1 MPYNRYILT
10 FIVSMLCHSY
20 LLGQPTLLPTS
31 TAGQI
36 ITHKYYTLSYSE
48 NDKQPYWVAYLLTG
62 SMLNGSV
69 KRTNYFRPDPQV
81 TTGSAELSDYKRSGY
96 NRGHLCPARDMTFD
110 SEAMSETFYL
120 SNMSPQV
127 PSFNRGVWQQLEGMV
142 RKWAINEDSIFVVTG
157 GIMTSPIGTIGTNE
171 VTAPSEFYK
180 IVLDLTGE
188 RKMIAFILPNQK
200 GKKSFMDYAVSV
212 DSVES
217 VTGIDFFYNLPDSV
231 EYILEGTIDKSL
243 WGF

>member
-1 MPYNRYILT
+1 
-10 FIVSMLCHSY
+10 
-20 LLGQPTLLPTS
+20 
-31 TAGQI
+31 
-36 ITHKYYTLSYSE
+36 
-48 NDKQPYWVAYLLTG
+48 
-62 SMLNGSV
+62 
-69 KRTNYFRPDPQV
+69 
-81 TTGSAELSDYKRSGY
+81 
-96 NRGHLCPARDMTFD
+96 
-110 SEAMSETFYL
+110 
-120 SNMSPQV
+120 MSPQV

-217 VTGIDFFYNLPDSV
+217 VTGIDFFYNLPDSI

-243 WGF
+243 WGSESPRFIPIKYGNLPYHKVLKININRFLHREQSPDNKNRD